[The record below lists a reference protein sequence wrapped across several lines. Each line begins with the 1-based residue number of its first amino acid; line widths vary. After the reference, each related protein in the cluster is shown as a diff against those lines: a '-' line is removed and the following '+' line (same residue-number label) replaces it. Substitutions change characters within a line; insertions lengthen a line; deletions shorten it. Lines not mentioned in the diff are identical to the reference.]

1 MRIVWTKRLYRREG
15 FRRLGIVLACVA
27 LTAWVVF
34 FARYFRRIYTAYN
47 EFPAIDRGT
56 RIDEVTR
63 RLNQQI
69 PTSVRG
75 EALAD
80 RVVADKGFQK
90 LTRNQQIVILEYL
103 EGAFHSDRAEP
114 IFLLAPPAR
123 VVRGHYQSDFAEEG
137 IDVRNLPS
145 GDHMT
150 AEKELDARLGPDRL
164 IPEQP
169 TTPNITDELVELL
182 TNTTVI
188 DTVVRTHYVVN
199 VFRLLV
205 LVGYLVAGSIIAF
218 AALVGLVAGVDWV
231 VEGFKSG
238 TG

>member
-1 MRIVWTKRLYRREG
+1 MRIEWTKRLYHREG

-27 LTAWVVF
+27 STAWVVF
-34 FARYFRRIYTAYN
+34 FARYFRRVYTAYD
-47 EFPAIDRGT
+47 EFPVVDQGTPID
-56 RIDEVTR
+56 IVTN

-69 PTSVRG
+69 PTSLRG
-75 EALAD
+75 GALAD
-80 RVVADKGFQK
+80 RVVADEGFRK

-123 VVRGHYQSDFAEEG
+123 VVRGHYQSDFAGEE

-145 GDHMT
+145 GDHTT
-150 AEKELDARLGPDRL
+150 AEKELDARLGPDRA

-169 TTPNITDELVELL
+169 TTPDIADEFAEQF
-182 TNTTVI
+182 TNTTVV

-199 VFRLLV
+199 GFRLLV

-218 AALVGLVAGVDWV
+218 AALVGVVAVVDWV

-238 TG
+238 AG